1 MIILIFIVSED
12 VMQLIPCLLCIFRAG
27 SNWVSIIVL
36 IEIHQIK
43 TCACCSLVDVFW
55 FPNHENYFGWSWC
68 LSNPLLWQLMVN
80 PWFLTALTGQIDLVL
95 WWVHFIPLVALDVG
109 IMSGIGWLFALW
121 NGNGIVR
128 SSRRSLI
135 SQVKRRSSKM
145 VPSKENPFHGSQVIS
160 VFIRIDIS
168 GLGHLFKTFAQGSHG
183 SHSSHQLVMK
193 GGHCTIRKLKEME
206 KISPVCCTV
215 GNFWLNQQGAR
226 MLDLHYISWDI
237 GEWSSG

>member
-1 MIILIFIVSED
+1 M
-12 VMQLIPCLLCIFRAG
+12 
-27 SNWVSIIVL
+27 
-36 IEIHQIK
+36 
-43 TCACCSLVDVFW
+43 
-55 FPNHENYFGWSWC
+55 
-68 LSNPLLWQLMVN
+68 
-80 PWFLTALTGQIDLVL
+80 
-95 WWVHFIPLVALDVG
+95 G

-206 KISPVCCTV
+206 KISPVCLHCWK
-215 GNFWLNQQGAR
+215 FLIEPAR
-226 MLDLHYISWDI
+226 
-237 GEWSSG
+237 G